1 MTTRYV
7 GTVKQVMY
15 WIATNTWTQWQNGRR
30 GQDGWGR
37 WTRRRKWYRDA
48 ELVEVDSDEEIEQ
61 AKETPQESSPTPT
74 LELRPSLPPRP
85 RTPTLAPP
93 ITTLGLNTETMSMPD
108 LHRPNDP
115 LKEIKEEDPDSPGR
129 ENTPSEKEKDD
140 ASSVL
145 STSSRSMRLLP
156 SLRRRVTDNTAAAAA
171 AATAAAAVA
180 GGKHHRRDESI
191 TSSPRSAVVS
201 PYSVGG
207 RARRTSEVQSED
219 DQASLGPGLGLEITK
234 DRRGG
239 SWGIGD
245 EVVMGLE

>member
-1 MTTRYV
+1 
-7 GTVKQVMY
+7 
-15 WIATNTWTQWQNGRR
+15 
-30 GQDGWGR
+30 
-37 WTRRRKWYRDA
+37 
-48 ELVEVDSDEEIEQ
+48 
-61 AKETPQESSPTPT
+61 
-74 LELRPSLPPRP
+74 
-85 RTPTLAPP
+85 
-93 ITTLGLNTETMSMPD
+93 MPD
-108 LHRPNDP
+108 LHRTNDT
-115 LKEIKEEDPDSPGR
+115 LKEIKEEDVESPGR
-129 ENTPSEKEKDD
+129 DNTASEREKDD

-171 AATAAAAVA
+171 A
-180 GGKHHRRDESI
+180 GKQHRRAESV

-219 DQASLGPGLGLEITK
+219 DQASLGPGLGLEISK

-245 EVVMGLE
+245 EAVMGLE

>member
-1 MTTRYV
+1 
-7 GTVKQVMY
+7 
-15 WIATNTWTQWQNGRR
+15 
-30 GQDGWGR
+30 
-37 WTRRRKWYRDA
+37 
-48 ELVEVDSDEEIEQ
+48 
-61 AKETPQESSPTPT
+61 
-74 LELRPSLPPRP
+74 
-85 RTPTLAPP
+85 
-93 ITTLGLNTETMSMPD
+93 MSMPD
-108 LHRPNDP
+108 LHRSNDT
-115 LKEIKEEDPDSPGR
+115 LKEIKEEDVESPGR
-129 ENTPSEKEKDD
+129 DNAASEREKDD

-171 AATAAAAVA
+171 A
-180 GGKHHRRDESI
+180 GKQHRRDESV

-219 DQASLGPGLGLEITK
+219 DQASLGPGLGLEISK

-245 EVVMGLE
+245 EAVMGLE